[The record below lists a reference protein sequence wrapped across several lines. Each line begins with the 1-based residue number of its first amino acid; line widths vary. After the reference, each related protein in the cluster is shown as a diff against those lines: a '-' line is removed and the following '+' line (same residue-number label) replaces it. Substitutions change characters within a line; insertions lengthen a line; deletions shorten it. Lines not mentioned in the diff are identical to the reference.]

1 MRLRELAEGIKN
13 QKQQRKQ
20 DVPKKKT
27 LLNHNET
34 VDGTSVSERS
44 KSVPNSGNH
53 ENLDGM

>member
-1 MRLRELAEGIKN
+1 MRLRELAEDIKN

-27 LLNHNET
+27 LLNHNEI
-34 VDGTSVSERS
+34 VDGTSTSERS
-44 KSVPNSGNH
+44 KSVPNSDSH